1 MNNRKDEINNNDMI
15 HQLENII
22 RELNLIHYKML
33 ADLEGEDR
41 VNMIKQHMEII
52 LKLQLQQ
59 NSISQK
65 IIKKYDLDE
74 RQKEKMEIITGHFKK
89 MDEF

>member
-33 ADLEGEDR
+33 ADLKGEDR

-74 RQKEKMEIITGHFKK
+74 RQKEKMEIITGHFKAQG
-89 MDEF
+89 EY

>member
-33 ADLEGEDR
+33 ADLKGEDR

-74 RQKEKMEIITGHFKK
+74 RQKEKMEIITGHFKASE
-89 MDEF
+89 EF